1 MIKGTGSG
9 DHPYRHQVDDKQPWL
24 WRASLSDWLLSS
36 NDWWPAPVI
45 HIPIPVL
52 LSFGPI
58 IFYLS
63 DFWSEGWTDINYPT
77 KWEYWGGVWWFGG
90 GVGWSVFFSK
100 LISVDFNV
108 STEAVNRLCIHCNGF
123 PKYGC
128 VGVYCPGLGLCRES
142 AVGNKTIAMNCLRI
156 MLGINSPCTAQSAKQ
171 SNPIKIHSVQSPVQ
185 DFVLQLPLIEY
196 APYLRVVSWIIS
208 ISGILVGPVWV
219 SWSDVCEWRAENYLL
234 SLPGNVTPTPSV
246 RQPPTILNTW

>member
-1 MIKGTGSG
+1 MTSSPGCGE
-9 DHPYRHQVDDKQPWL
+9 P
-24 WRASLSDWLLSS
+24 LSRTDCCPPTTDGLLLSS
-36 NDWWPAPVI
+36 TYPSQSSCHSAPLYFTFQTFDRRDEQTLTTQ
-45 HIPIPVL
+45 PN
-52 LSFGPI
+52 GN
-58 IFYLS
+58 
-63 DFWSEGWTDINYPT
+63 T
-77 KWEYWGGVWWFGG
+77 
-90 GVGWSVFFSK
+90 GVGCGGLGVVLVDFLSSK

-108 STEAVNRLCIHCNGF
+108 YTEAVNRLCIHCNGF